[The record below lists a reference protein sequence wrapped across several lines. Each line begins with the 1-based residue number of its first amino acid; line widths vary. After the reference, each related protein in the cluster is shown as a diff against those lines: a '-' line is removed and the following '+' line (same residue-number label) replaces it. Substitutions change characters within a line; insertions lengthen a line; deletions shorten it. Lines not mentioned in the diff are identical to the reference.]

1 MSAPTSLINE
11 NHGSIDVLFGGT
23 DPWPSQNKSHA
34 TAKWI
39 GTFKRPLDIPKY
51 RPVWGYERWART
63 APCDPRPSCT
73 EMRRA
78 FLFYYQT
85 FSQFKCHFIFK
96 KLFEGCKKVMPTVQR
111 SCNDWCSPSAL
122 RHRVYTH
129 RAAAPDYT
137 ASGGTPPPS
146 YTPRGGGGRA
156 ASLGEGFYIFFILNE
171 CIEHDP
177 PLLSIF
183 T

>member
-78 FLFYYQT
+78 FF
-85 FSQFKCHFIFK
+85 FII
-96 KLFEGCKKVMPTVQR
+96 KLFHNLNATLFLKNFLKDVKRWCQQFNGRATTDAPLAHYVTVSIRTGQLHPITR
-111 SCNDWCSPSAL
+111 PAVEPL
-122 RHRVYTH
+122 
-129 RAAAPDYT
+129 
-137 ASGGTPPPS
+137 PPP
-146 YTPRGGGGRA
+146 THQGVVVVEQRHWVRGSIY
-156 ASLGEGFYIFFILNE
+156 SLFWMNV
-171 CIEHDP
+171 
-177 PLLSIF
+177 
-183 T
+183 